1 MERGARSRRTRGGFR
16 TKGEARAALE
26 RELRSDR
33 LGPELAR
40 ELYPESVTFD
50 QLADSYIDQHP
61 LQASSKKTL
70 AERLRYARDTWGDTD
85 IRHITVVEVKA
96 WRAGLPK
103 GSAQGIHQALKQT
116 LRFAVDAGLL
126 AENPASKVRN
136 PAARR
141 DEIKPFDSWQQVDAV
156 AQELDPRYR
165 AIPIVAAGT
174 GLRPQEWIALE
185 RSDIERGESPV
196 VHVRRTFTN
205 GVLKRYGKTERS
217 LRRVPLRGV
226 VLEALEAM
234 PTRVDTALL
243 FPGARGGHLNH
254 RNFRNRDWKP
264 AVRSVGLES
273 QTIYSMRH
281 SYASWSISAGESL
294 FALARFMGT
303 SVKMIDQTYG
313 HLAEDAEAQNLSLLN
328 SWDGRALGARPNEQA
343 EM

>member
-1 MERGARSRRTRGGFR
+1 MTS
-16 TKGEARAALE
+16 L
-26 RELRSDR
+26 R
-33 LGPELAR
+33 LGNTVEYLYRFIGTELAR
-40 ELYPESVTFD
+40 ELYPETITFAK
-50 QLADSYIDQHP
+50 LVDSYVDQHP
-61 LQASSKKTL
+61 LQDSSKKTL
-70 AERLRYARDTWGDTD
+70 TERLRYSLNRWGDTD

-96 WRAGLPK
+96 WRATLPK

-126 AENPASKVRN
+126 VENPASKVTN

-141 DEIKPFDSWQQVDAV
+141 EEIKPFESWQQVDGV
-156 AQELDPRYR
+156 AQELDPRHR

-185 RSDIERGESPV
+185 RGDIERGESPV

-226 VLEALEAM
+226 VLEALEVM

-243 FPGARGGHLNH
+243 FPGARGGYLNL

-273 QTIYSMRH
+273 QTIYSLRH

-313 HLAEDAEAQNLSLLN
+313 HLAEDAETQNLSLLN
-328 SWDGRALGARPNEQA
+328 AWDGRILGALANEQA
-343 EM
+343 KYDPR

>member
-1 MERGARSRRTRGGFR
+1 MNHQGSVFRRHASWHYRLYVTERGARTRKTRGGFK

-26 RELRSDR
+26 IELQNDR
-33 LGPELAR
+33 LGPQLAR
-40 ELYPESVTFD
+40 ELYPEAITLD
-50 QLADSYIDQHP
+50 QLVASYVNQHP

-70 AERLRYARDTWGDTD
+70 AERLCYARDRWGDTD

-126 AENPASKVRN
+126 VENPASKVTN

-141 DEIKPFDSWQQVDAV
+141 EEIKPFGSWQEIDAL
-156 AQELDPRYR
+156 AQELDPRHR
-165 AIPIVAAGT
+165 AIPILVAGT

-226 VLEALEAM
+226 VLKALEAM
-234 PTRVDTALL
+234 PTRMDTPLL
-243 FPGARGGHLNH
+243 FPGAGG
-254 RNFRNRDWKP
+254 
-264 AVRSVGLES
+264 G
-273 QTIYSMRH
+273 YSTC
-281 SYASWSISAGESL
+281 
-294 FALARFMGT
+294 GT
-303 SVKMIDQTYG
+303 SGIANGNQRSGLWASRARRSIPCAIRTPAGASVREKV
-313 HLAEDAEAQNLSLLN
+313 SLRWLG
-328 SWDGRALGARPNEQA
+328 SWERA
-343 EM
+343 